1 MLRLVGLVVSIGLV
15 DSLNPTTIGPALYL
29 AAGDRG
35 RSRVARFTLA
45 VFAVYLAGGAAI
57 VLGPGQLLLSAL
69 PHPRREL
76 ANILEIVAGGSMLG
90 GASLL
95 WGRRGLLSERKP
107 PGTISERRSSAILGA
122 TITALELPT
131 AFPYFA
137 AIAAIVG
144 SGIDTARQ
152 IIMLLLFNAC
162 FVAPLVA
169 IGIVF
174 AIAGDRALA
183 TISRTRDRL
192 YAHWP
197 AVLAYFAILVGVFVV
212 TVGVTGLVHHHRR
225 AGQQKNVRSE
235 LSGTSARPHFLAIS
249 SSAMRGIHAFARR
262 STNATPSGGPRAC
275 GLTDGTARHDVED
288 QPPDG

>member
-15 DSLNPTTIGPALYL
+15 DSLNPTTIGPALCL

-57 VLGPGQLLLSAL
+57 VLGPGQLVLSAL

-76 ANILEIVAGGSMLG
+76 ANILEIVAGAAMLG

-95 WGRRGLLSERKP
+95 WRRRRLLSQREP
-107 PGTISERRSSAILGA
+107 PGTTPERRSSAILGA

-137 AIAAIVG
+137 AIAAIAG
-144 SGIDTARQ
+144 AGIDTARQ
-152 IIMLLLFNAC
+152 IVMLLLFNAC

-169 IGIVF
+169 IFMVL
-174 AIAGDRALA
+174 AIAGDSALA

-197 AVLAYFAILVGVFVV
+197 AVLAWFALLIGVFVV
-212 TVGVTGLVHHHRR
+212 TVGVTGLFHHHRR
-225 AGQQKNVRSE
+225 ASQKKSVQ
-235 LSGTSARPHFLAIS
+235 
-249 SSAMRGIHAFARR
+249 
-262 STNATPSGGPRAC
+262 SGGSVFVILKPSEPSLI
-275 GLTDGTARHDVED
+275 G
-288 QPPDG
+288 